1 MPVKEN
7 NPTSENADLS
17 AETERKKQQLQEENF
32 KKSEKLLPFL
42 NAKAENHIS
51 RITKLDNKISA
62 LQHKI
67 SVQHN
72 DIDFLTARADKLE
85 DTNKMLKMAVDK
97 LPMLKGM
104 IENNEKKIKKIREV
118 KIPAKQEK
126 IKVHTN
132 KINQLSGKRKL
143 IQHKLDRVVS
153 LNGII
158 KSFGI
163 ANNKARHEAFSAS
176 LENFRTSTS
185 DCMTD
190 KYNAIK
196 LQRENLIE
204 RYTQPE
210 TSYSEQFRLQQRI
223 NDLGQKMDTLSRKIE
238 KLDSPDEP
246 KVKIEKSVFAAA
258 DVIAVASEKEKV
270 SMPALSADVIEAAM
284 KGETVLENQISQ
296 MKQERNKIQDTIDEE
311 VKMLKN
317 PYVTLEGVKEDIK
330 KDLPKLQEKLNE
342 IDTHISAMSAKKP
355 ELQPEIPIVPENP
368 LKSVEEQLE
377 SNANSIDGI
386 LNNGADMGLFSI
398 EQNGEQK
405 FYKSETVTANELL
418 QMAANSETPYADM
431 MKMGQQISEPEFAE
445 IQQSDKFKFSVE
457 VNFDE
462 QNVHLYA
469 VNNGKGGIAEPD
481 RNKENTIIQTMPI
494 SQFIKKQVH
503 ENPEKQPENEP
514 LKVNP
519 EYYKS
524 LPEEERSVHYEPKN
538 IAEQIMQKLDE
549 MKIPFSAVEC
559 RNESIAITVLKNDD
573 WAFRSVEKQ
582 FKTEHSRRLVNPEF
596 FKSLPR
602 DERRTRRMPESEAV
616 DMMKELDQKG
626 IPHTAILDGEKSYVT
641 VQKKDAKVAFF
652 SRNQMKREVKRQQD
666 TPPEPSKQ
674 KTQKR
679 NQGIE

>member
-143 IQHKLDRVVS
+143 IQHKLDRVIS

-163 ANNKARHEAFSAS
+163 SNNKARHEAFSAS

-190 KYNAIK
+190 KYNAMK

-223 NDLGQKMDTLSRKIE
+223 NDLGQKMDTLSKKIE

-330 KDLPKLQEKLNE
+330 KDLPKLQKKLNE
-342 IDTHISAMSAKKP
+342 IDTQISAMSAKKP
-355 ELQPEIPIVPENP
+355 ELQPEIPVVPENP

-398 EQNGEQK
+398 EQNGEQR
-405 FYKSETVTANELL
+405 FYKSEIVTANELL
-418 QMAANSETPYADM
+418 QVAANSETPYADM

-494 SQFIKKQVH
+494 SQFIKKHEH
-503 ENPEKQPENEP
+503 ENTEKQP
-514 LKVNP
+514 LKANP
-519 EYYKS
+519 EYYQS

-559 RNESIAITVLKNDD
+559 RNESIAITVSKNDD
-573 WAFRSVEKQ
+573 WAFCSVEKQ
-582 FKTEHSRRLVNPEF
+582 FKTEHSRRLINPEF

-616 DMMKELDQKG
+616 DMMKELEQKG
-626 IPHTAILDGEKSYVT
+626 IPHTAILDGEKSNVT

>member
-17 AETERKKQQLQEENF
+17 DETERKKQQLQEENF

-258 DVIAVASEKEKV
+258 DVIAVASEKPEV

-284 KGETVLENQISQ
+284 SGETVLENQISQ

-342 IDTHISAMSAKKP
+342 IDTQISAMSVKK
-355 ELQPEIPIVPENP
+355 PENP

-418 QMAANSETPYADM
+418 QTAANSETPYADM

-524 LPEEERSVHYEPKN
+524 LPEEERTVHYEPKN

-573 WAFRSVEKQ
+573 WAFRSVENQ

>member
-1 MPVKEN
+1 
-7 NPTSENADLS
+7 
-17 AETERKKQQLQEENF
+17 
-32 KKSEKLLPFL
+32 
-42 NAKAENHIS
+42 
-51 RITKLDNKISA
+51 
-62 LQHKI
+62 
-67 SVQHN
+67 
-72 DIDFLTARADKLE
+72 
-85 DTNKMLKMAVDK
+85 
-97 LPMLKGM
+97 MLKGM
-104 IENNEKKIKKIREV
+104 IESNEKKIQKIREV
-118 KIPAKQEK
+118 KIPAKQAK
-126 IKVHTN
+126 IKVHAN
-132 KINQLSGKRKL
+132 KIQQLSGKRKL

-176 LENFRTSTS
+176 LENFRASTS

-196 LQRENLIE
+196 LQREKLIE

-223 NDLGQKMDTLSRKIE
+223 NDLGQKMDEFSKKIE

-246 KVKIEKSVFAAA
+246 KVKVEKSVSATA
-258 DVIAVASEKEKV
+258 DVIADASEKPEI

-284 KGETVLENQISQ
+284 SGETVLENQISQ
-296 MKQERNKIQDTIDEE
+296 LKQERNKIQDTIDEE
-311 VKMLKN
+311 MKMLKN

-330 KDLPKLQEKLNE
+330 KDLSKLQEKLNE
-342 IDTHISAMSAKKP
+342 IDAQILVMSAKKP
-355 ELQPEIPIVPENP
+355 ELQPEFDSIPELKPEIPAVPENP
-368 LKSVEEQLE
+368 LKSVEELLE
-377 SNANSIDGI
+377 SNANSIDGV
-386 LNNGADMGLFSI
+386 LNNGAEMGLFAI
-398 EQNGEQK
+398 EQNGEQR

-418 QMAANSETPYADM
+418 HTAANSETPYADM

-462 QNVHLYA
+462 HNVHLYA

-481 RNKENTIIQTMPI
+481 RNKENTIIQAMPI
-494 SQFIKKQVH
+494 SQFIKKQEH
-503 ENPEKQPENEP
+503 KTPENEP

-519 EYYKS
+519 EYYKC

-538 IAEQIMQKLDE
+538 IAENIMQKLDE

-559 RNESIAITVLKNDD
+559 KNESIAITVSKENES
-573 WAFRSVEKQ
+573 AFRSVEKQ
-582 FKTEHSRRLVNPEF
+582 FKAEHSRKFVNPEF
-596 FKSLPR
+596 FKSLPKE
-602 DERRTRRMPESEAV
+602 ERHTERMTESQAI
-616 DMMKELDQKG
+616 DTMKELDQKG
-626 IPHTAILDGEKSYVT
+626 IPHSAILEGDKSCVT

-652 SRNQMKREVKRQQD
+652 SRNQLKRESQRQHENPSEPSRQQ
-666 TPPEPSKQ
+666 Q
-674 KTQKR
+674 RKR